1 MAKKKAVKTYTTS
14 TGAQQYG
21 SSEDIEKHADIAF
34 EKFLKD
40 PTPKALEILERLNA
54 ASSGARAKE
63 ARDRG
68 GNFGEKSAKLY
79 DKLEKASKSA
89 ADSNELKKLKKKAQ
103 TLGRLIAGGLTR
115 AAAQGTAQET
125 QEGVREVE
133 RQVTSVMDSSGLS
146 DQISRLQQQI
156 PIPNNSSGLAQ
167 AQPVAAPV
175 PTQAPQPAG
184 LATLRQEAARN
195 PGIARTLGIEGA
207 TAGLLNR

>member
-34 EKFLKD
+34 KNFLKNR
-40 PTPKALEILERLNA
+40 TPKELEILERLNA

-89 ADSNELKKLKKKAQ
+89 ADSDELKRLKKKAE
-103 TLGRLIAGGLTR
+103 TLGKAKGGAVR
-115 AAAQGTAQET
+115 AMKLGGA
-125 QEGVREVE
+125 
-133 RQVTSVMDSSGLS
+133 VMNGRGPKFKGQS
-146 DQISRLQQQI
+146 
-156 PIPNNSSGLAQ
+156 
-167 AQPVAAPV
+167 
-175 PTQAPQPAG
+175 
-184 LATLRQEAARN
+184 
-195 PGIARTLGIEGA
+195 
-207 TAGLLNR
+207 